1 MTDSRLPRREFLART
16 ALAAAGMAIAP
27 TMLRAQQAAGE
38 PLYRISLAQWSLNA
52 HFFKFL
58 GRAGTVDPIDPL
70 EFGKTA
76 KQEFGIEALEY
87 VNQFYPGKAEDQ
99 AYIAELNKRNNDL
112 GVKSLLIM
120 VDNEG
125 QIGAADEA
133 RRNQTV
139 ENHKKWVTMA
149 KALGCHSIR
158 VNAGSAGSFE
168 EQQKLAADGLRKLTE
183 FGATHD
189 INVIVENHGGLSSNG
204 EWLAGVMKLVN
215 HPRCGTL
222 PDFGNFRLGGG
233 QEYDRYKG
241 IDELMPFA
249 KGLSAKT
256 YAFDEKGNETT
267 IDVKRIMQIAL
278 KHKYHGYVGVEFE
291 GRTIPLKEGV
301 KKTKALLERV
311 RDELVRE
318 TPQA

>member
-16 ALAAAGMAIAP
+16 ALAAAGVAIAP
-27 TMLRAQQAAGE
+27 GLLGAQAAAE
-38 PLYRISLAQWSLNA
+38 PLFKISLAQWSLNN

-58 GRAGTVDPIDPL
+58 GTNQSALDPIDPL
-70 EFGKTA
+70 DFAKTA
-76 KQEFGIEALEY
+76 KQGFGIEAIEY
-87 VNQFYPGKAEDQ
+87 VNQFYPGKAEDK
-99 AYIAELNKRNNDL
+99 AYIAELKKRADDL

-120 VDNEG
+120 IDREG
-125 QIGAADEA
+125 NIGAPEEA
-133 RRNQTV
+133 QRIRTV

-149 KALGCHSIR
+149 KTLGCHSIR
-158 VNAGSAGSFE
+158 VNAASAGSFE

-183 FGATHD
+183 FGVTQD
-189 INVIVENHGGLSSNG
+189 INIIVENHGGLSSNG

-222 PDFGNFRLGGG
+222 PDFGNFRIAGG
-233 QEYDRYKG
+233 QTYDRYKG

-256 YAFDEKGNETT
+256 YDFDDAGNETT

-278 KHKYHGYVGVEFE
+278 KHKYHGYVGIEYE
-291 GRTIPLKEGV
+291 GRRIPLMEGV
-301 KKTKALLERV
+301 RKTKALLEKV
-311 RDELVRE
+311 RDELAKS
-318 TPQA
+318 P